1 MLIADFDER
10 KNIFMYLYPPD
21 ITEITVKRWKQINS
35 RIHSSPPFPTNDEL
49 KTILDVIYHVSFLTE
64 ENRRIA
70 VRIAYF
76 PQKDFENQLP
86 PYMNTHDIP
95 IPFSQPI
102 RFNVSE
108 VLRLAPALEPT
119 VSAIAICSTKDI
131 ESSLDDSPLAIWGIF
146 NQGDEWWKLLTGRK
160 TAAFVPPNV
169 LTISTFAPGYI
180 SASTMGSVLFRL
192 RAGELLNL
200 PLEDLN
206 EGHIGD
212 FLNEAAEDLYGQTCQ
227 VLGIKRYD
235 SDIDSDNH
243 PRHQYFRTLTNIV
256 NLTREK
262 GHGGS
267 FIIFSNDISAND
279 ERLEDRVTIK
289 YPLNSPNIWNELIS
303 EAEANWHYYKLL
315 FPKKSKKLNS
325 RTGSADASVK
335 DLKSMLSWENKKNN
349 AQQKIAEFE
358 QFVSSLSGV
367 DGAVVLTDHL
377 KVLGFGAEITA
388 TSPSLKVVRIAD
400 TPDAK
405 KYSEKQIDSYGTRH
419 RSALRLCSN
428 FEHLICIVISQDGS
442 IRAIKRIGSKVY
454 MWNDVSLSNQC
465 L

>member
-1 MLIADFDER
+1 
-10 KNIFMYLYPPD
+10 MYLYPQD
-21 ITEITVKRWKQINS
+21 LVEIIVKRWEHINS
-35 RIHSSPPFPTNDEL
+35 KLLHSSPPFPTEDEL
-49 KTILDVIYHVSFLTE
+49 KTILDVLYHVSFLTE

-70 VRIAYF
+70 VRIVYI
-76 PQKDFENQLP
+76 PQKDFNNQLST
-86 PYMNTHDIP
+86 YMNNHDLP
-95 IPFSQPI
+95 IPFLQPI

-108 VLRLAPALEPT
+108 VLRLAPALDPT
-119 VSAIAICSTKDI
+119 VSAIAICSTKEI
-131 ESSLDDSPLAIWGIF
+131 ESSLVDSPLAIWGIF
-146 NQGDEWWKLLTGRK
+146 NQGDEWWKVLTGRE
-160 TAAFVPPNV
+160 TAAFAPPNV

-180 SASTMGSVLFRL
+180 SASTLGHVLFRL

-200 PLEDLN
+200 PLEGLN

-212 FLNEAAEDLYGQTCQ
+212 FLNEAAEALYGQTCQ
-227 VLGIKRYD
+227 ALEIKRYD

-243 PRHQYFRTLTNIV
+243 PRNRYFRTLTNIV

-279 ERLEDRVTIK
+279 QRLEDRVTLK
-289 YPLNSPNIWNELIS
+289 YPLSSPDIWKELIN
-303 EAEANWHYYKLL
+303 EAEANWHYFRLL

-325 RTGSADASVK
+325 LIGSADASIK
-335 DLKSMLSWENKKNN
+335 DLKSMLSWENKKKNS
-349 AQQKIAEFE
+349 QRKITEFE

-400 TPDAK
+400 TPEAK
-405 KYSEKQIDSYGTRH
+405 TYSERQIDSYGTRH
-419 RSALRLCSN
+419 RSALRICSS
-428 FEHLICIVISQDGS
+428 FEHVMCIVISQDGS
-442 IRAIKRIGSKVY
+442 TRAIKRIGSNVY
-454 MWNDVSLSNQC
+454 MWNDVSLNNKC